1 MKLNAHR
8 YVDKRIEKQI
18 EFYEQMGYEFVT
30 SYQHFIVYASKKET
44 EKLHTDEKIEKELIE
59 KTRKRQIRLRIL
71 IPLTLILF
79 MIIIMQSN
87 RLFFLTISNNGI
99 LFMMMGLFLF
109 MIGWFCYSYSIG
121 KRKKKEMNAEL
132 RHIHLR
138 SILGVL
144 GNLFVIVYLLGC
156 VYLFSYQMQM
166 VIIFAVLLFS
176 QFLFRFGIVNLSS
189 QKEGKMKYLLMI
201 INFIF
206 FFIIYYQALESM
218 NRLHEPVAYVT
229 EKRTSYLHTESILLK
244 NDQGKADYQNGY
256 VYYDYYE
263 SKHHFIISYITIIS
277 VCIIHMVFRP
287 EP

>member
-1 MKLNAHR
+1 
-8 YVDKRIEKQI
+8 
-18 EFYEQMGYEFVT
+18 
-30 SYQHFIVYASKKET
+30 
-44 EKLHTDEKIEKELIE
+44 
-59 KTRKRQIRLRIL
+59 
-71 IPLTLILF
+71 
-79 MIIIMQSN
+79 
-87 RLFFLTISNNGI
+87 
-99 LFMMMGLFLF
+99 MMMGLFLF

-166 VIIFAVLLFS
+166 VIIFAVLLLS

-263 SKHHFIISYITIIS
+263 SKHHFIISYITSYQRLHNSYGFQTRTMILKEKNSDYSIYVSDMDSHQQSYCEYMIKDDDHILKIYFDNVDDEEKSLYEII
-277 VCIIHMVFRP
+277 
-287 EP
+287 EQLNW